1 MKPEWPLYG
10 LGALAGVL
18 IGAAAQ
24 VFEWSD
30 EAVSWVAAG
39 TIAAILLA
47 YLPRIESR
55 HGRHRDKPGSARG

>member
-1 MKPEWPLYG
+1 M
-10 LGALAGVL
+10 AGVL